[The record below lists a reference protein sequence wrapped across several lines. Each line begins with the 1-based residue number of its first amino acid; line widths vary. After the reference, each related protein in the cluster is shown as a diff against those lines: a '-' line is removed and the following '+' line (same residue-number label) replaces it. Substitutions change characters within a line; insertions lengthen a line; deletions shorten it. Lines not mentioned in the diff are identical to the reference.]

1 MLSSCRRLLRKT
13 NINHLHSENNRN
25 PLPFYLFYSA
35 KPWRDIVRHSFTAQ
49 RDAVKRIKEIVSSYR
64 HWLLPPEVKRRNEE
78 MERNVQN
85 IYHVLRSRGPQAMEN
100 ALAQLKV
107 GLTEECVIKVLKM
120 LCNDDVLLG
129 LRFFDWAGR
138 QKNYRH
144 TGAAY
149 YVLLKMLSQAKS
161 TKLML
166 DWLDSFQKQ
175 ENARGYRFYET
186 LIMGYAL
193 AGKTSISNGECL
205 WRKNDKNRQLVNI
218 SHRHY
223 LFAGRSHA
231 ALQMFGRMRF
241 QGFDLQRI
249 GYNAL
254 LDGLVDEKCFD
265 VVDVI
270 CKQISISRGHVNKSC
285 STDCIMLGNLC
296 KQGKLD
302 EARRLLCKIRE
313 NGSAVGIFISA
324 LCKEKRI
331 DEARDLVEEVRKE
344 GQVSSISK
352 VYDAWIRGLVEE
364 KKVDDALQYFEE
376 ARASQSFVP
385 GDSCYNALVSGLL
398 KKSRLEKFYNLQK
411 NRLEKVHNLLN
422 EMKKKLIFPDNCTM
436 NELVCF
442 FCQRKGMLDIALV
455 LFNGISK
462 MGSSPGNATYN
473 ALISALCRVRK
484 LDEAHRILQDQIAT
498 GFTPS
503 RQTFFDLVKSFDKVG
518 KLDEMQ
524 DVIDARI
531 KSQNVP
537 SDTPRGTLISVLCN
551 VGKVDDKV
559 LVPRKMRR
567 KNVLLNKNTYSVL
580 ILGFCVAKNAET
592 ASKLLLEMQEY
603 GHHPSRY
610 IFRTVIKVLCETGHS
625 DRVIELLDM
634 HVS

>member
-35 KPWRDIVRHSFTAQ
+35 KPWRDMVRHSSTAQ
-49 RDAVKRIKEIVSSYR
+49 RDAVKRIKETVSSYR

-100 ALAQLKV
+100 GLAQLKV

-120 LCNDDVLLG
+120 LRNDDVLLG

-175 ENARGYRFYET
+175 ENVRGYRFYET

-193 AGKTSISNGECL
+193 
-205 WRKNDKNRQLVNI
+205 
-218 SHRHY
+218 
-223 LFAGRSHA
+223 AGRSHA

-270 CKQISISRGHVNKSC
+270 CKQISISRGHVNRSC

-331 DEARDLVEEVRKE
+331 DEARDLVEEIRKE

-398 KKSRLEKFYNLQK
+398 KKSRLEKFYNSKK

-422 EMKKKLIFPDNCTM
+422 EMKKKRIFPDNCTM

-462 MGSSPGNATYN
+462 MGFSPGNATYN
-473 ALISALCRVRK
+473 ALISALCRVRQ
-484 LDEAHRILQDQIAT
+484 LDEAHRILQDQIAS

-503 RQTFFDLVKSFDKVG
+503 RQTFFDLVKSFDKAG

-537 SDTPRGTLISVLCN
+537 SDTPRGTFISVLCN
-551 VGKVDDKV
+551 AGKVDDKV

-567 KNVLLNKNTYSVL
+567 KNVRLNKNTYSVL

-610 IFRTVIKVLCETGHS
+610 IFRTVIKVL
-625 DRVIELLDM
+625 
-634 HVS
+634 